1 MRPVIEST
9 KARELADSELQIMEE
24 AHELAELVLERHS
37 GDFSQAA
44 EELWPYEIAQT
55 ALRSLV
61 YEIRYRPV
69 QACEAMKL
77 MQEFIGTVH
86 KNLEADITEA
96 WRLER
101 EAKRML
107 FTCAGAGA
115 ELTLSSYRRTINT
128 LREYLAQGKYMIRFW
143 SKWEEPSHVLL
154 WFHEAL
160 AVKRGRNSAVIG
172 ADSVHRLV
180 HELQIPAISAKAK

>member
-1 MRPVIEST
+1 MRPVIEGT
-9 KARELADSELQIMEE
+9 KARELAGTELQIMEE
-24 AHELAELVLERHS
+24 AHELAGLVLERHS

-55 ALRSLV
+55 SLRSLV
-61 YEIRYRPV
+61 YEIRFRPV

-86 KNLEADITEA
+86 KDLEADIEEA

-107 FTCAGAGA
+107 FTCGSADA
-115 ELTLSSYRRTINT
+115 EVTLSSYRRTINT
-128 LREYLAQGKYMIRFW
+128 LREYLAQGKYLIRFW
-143 SKWEEPSHVLL
+143 SKWEEAAQVLL

-180 HELQIPAISAKAK
+180 HELQIPATSAQAK

>member
-1 MRPVIEST
+1 
-9 KARELADSELQIMEE
+9 
-24 AHELAELVLERHS
+24 
-37 GDFSQAA
+37 
-44 EELWPYEIAQT
+44 
-55 ALRSLV
+55 
-61 YEIRYRPV
+61 
-69 QACEAMKL
+69 MKP

-86 KNLEADITEA
+86 QDLEADIEEA

-107 FTCAGAGA
+107 FTCGSADA
-115 ELTLSSYRRTINT
+115 EVTLSSYRRTINT
-128 LREYLAQGKYMIRFW
+128 LREYLAQGKYLIRFW
-143 SKWEEPSHVLL
+143 SKWEEAAQVLL

-180 HELQIPAISAKAK
+180 HELQIPATSAQAK